1 MSNIDWSKVITKE
14 MKEAVLA
21 EQEYAI
27 NSIRENEWRTAE
39 LLLAADQ
46 LLAIEDDDPT
56 AMPGTE
62 RDWRDYRIKVRAWK
76 EGNVDFPNSDK
87 RPVHPAEG

>member
-1 MSNIDWSKVITKE
+1 MSNIDWSKLITKE

-27 NSIRENEWRTAE
+27 NSIRENEWRTTE

-56 AMPGTE
+56 ALPGTE
-62 RDWRDYRIKVRAWK
+62 RDWRDYRIKVRVWK

-87 RPVHPAEG
+87 RPVHPTEG